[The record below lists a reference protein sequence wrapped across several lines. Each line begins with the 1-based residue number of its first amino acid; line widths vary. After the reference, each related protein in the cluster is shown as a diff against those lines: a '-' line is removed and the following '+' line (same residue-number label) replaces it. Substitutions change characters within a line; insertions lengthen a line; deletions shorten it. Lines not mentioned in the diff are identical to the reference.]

1 MHDAALVRGRQRVGE
16 RHGDL
21 EEPRERKAARRE
33 ERVEGFALD
42 QLHREEPAA
51 AVLLDR
57 VDGDDVGVVQR
68 GERARLAL
76 EAGQALGVLR
86 HRRREHLDRD
96 VAPELRVRG
105 AVHLAHPARA
115 DGGGDAVV
123 TEAAADHESAFSVA
137 YCGMAEAILRRRRRM

>member
-1 MHDAALVRGRQRVGE
+1 MPRSCAADSASANGTAISKNRGE
-16 RHGDL
+16 R
-21 EEPRERKAARRE
+21 EAARRE
-33 ERVEGFALD
+33 ERVEGLALD

-57 VDGDDVGVVQR
+57 VDGDDVGVVER
-68 GERARLAL
+68 GEGARLTL

-123 TEAAADHESAFSVA
+123 AEAAADHLGHPRRLKTGLA
-137 YCGMAEAILRRRRRM
+137 LRIGGWRERF